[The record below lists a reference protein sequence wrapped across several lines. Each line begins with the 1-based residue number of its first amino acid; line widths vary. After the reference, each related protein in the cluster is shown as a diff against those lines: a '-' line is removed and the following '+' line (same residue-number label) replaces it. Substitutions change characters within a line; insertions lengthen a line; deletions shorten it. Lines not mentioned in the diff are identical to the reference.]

1 MNNLLITVSIIAI
14 LVSCTTNSD
23 GLKRIETKNLPT
35 TTVQEITT
43 LATTPKP
50 AFHPPEE
57 SEVFETIV
65 KLCDLAFNSL
75 KCEEDCFSS
84 ETNLIDCSTEAKE
97 IGINL

>member
-1 MNNLLITVSIIAI
+1 MNNLLITASTIAI
-14 LVSCTTNSD
+14 LVSCATNSD
-23 GLKRIETKNLPT
+23 GLKRTETKNLPT

-57 SEVFETIV
+57 GEIFETIV

-84 ETNLIDCSTEAKE
+84 ETNLIDCSNEAEE
-97 IGINL
+97 IGLE